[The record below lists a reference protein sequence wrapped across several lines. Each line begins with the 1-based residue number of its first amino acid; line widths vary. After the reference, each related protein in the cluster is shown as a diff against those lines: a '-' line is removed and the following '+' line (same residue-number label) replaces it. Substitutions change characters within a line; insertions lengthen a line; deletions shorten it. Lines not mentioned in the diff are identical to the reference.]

1 VPRRDV
7 AACPA
12 TRALMHRVKHP
23 KTMAAKRG
31 FWKKG
36 FVLETPQAVD
46 DIPCLPVISITFF
59 VRSRKP
65 RNITIIREG

>member
-1 VPRRDV
+1 MHK
-7 AACPA
+7 A
-12 TRALMHRVKHP
+12 TDA
-23 KTMAAKRG
+23 KTMAAKRD

-36 FVLETPQAVD
+36 FVLETPQAD